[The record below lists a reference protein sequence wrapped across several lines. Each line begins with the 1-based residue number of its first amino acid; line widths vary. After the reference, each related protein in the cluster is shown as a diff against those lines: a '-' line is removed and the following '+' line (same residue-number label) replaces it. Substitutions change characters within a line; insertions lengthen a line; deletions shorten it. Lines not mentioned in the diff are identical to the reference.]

1 MSPVVKKNMQNWM
14 ETIKFVDLSEM
25 KLSML
30 TN

>member
-14 ETIKFVDLSEM
+14 ETIIFVDLGEM